1 MSTLSVN
8 FVPQPQLETHV
19 ARILLVQLLIL
30 FVPACDTFKQI
41 ETTVTLTRQLRMQ
54 EKPHTT
60 PTYTLSKEWMN
71 ELCVS
76 LFRELHIWPFNHA
89 HV

>member
-1 MSTLSVN
+1 MPPETMSTLSVN

-19 ARILLVQLLIL
+19 GRILLVQLLIL
-30 FVPACDTFKQI
+30 LVPACDTFKQI

-60 PTYTLSKEWMN
+60 PTYTLSKE
-71 ELCVS
+71 
-76 LFRELHIWPFNHA
+76 
-89 HV
+89 